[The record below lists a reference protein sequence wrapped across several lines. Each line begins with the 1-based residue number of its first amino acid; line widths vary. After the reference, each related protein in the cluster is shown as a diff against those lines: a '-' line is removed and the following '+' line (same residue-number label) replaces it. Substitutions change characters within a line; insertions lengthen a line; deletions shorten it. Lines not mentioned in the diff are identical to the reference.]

1 MLDSTPYVPER
12 TWDDPDRRRQAG
24 IPEDVIYR
32 PKYEIALEQL
42 DRAIANGV
50 VFGWITADEWYSQK
64 PRFVAGL
71 EARQQRF
78 VLEVPRNFPG
88 WLFCPKNVDQSPK
101 QVDNLCRFSRPMMRQ
116 PWTRFHL
123 KDTEKGP
130 MVWEAKAA
138 EFWLRREGQIL
149 GPYWLVVARNVLD
162 PREEKYFFS
171 NASPGTPLEA
181 ILHVGFARWPVE
193 RCLQDEK
200 SKLGLSDFEVRNYQ
214 SVCRH
219 LLLTQVSHLFLAR
232 QTSRLRGEKSGDHVV
247 PSPHGSQRIDRCPAA
262 FSPRSAATTRARW
275 RGTATNPTKK
285 RQGPA
290 LPYKSAS
297 PATTN
302 A

>member
-1 MLDSTPYVPER
+1 MFTHS
-12 TWDDPDRRRQAG
+12 RRWGLPNAYHWSMKKASGEFAG
-24 IPEDVIYR
+24 YPIQIAYLVEDYANR
-32 PKYEIALEQL
+32 PKDALAE
-42 DRAIANGV
+42 
-50 VFGWITADEWYSQK
+50 GWIVSTDLSLSSLFLREAAHLRWHIENNVFKRISYLAEAK
-64 PRFVAGL
+64 RFYV
-71 EARQQRF
+71 
-78 VLEVPRNFPG
+78 
-88 WLFCPKNVDQSPK
+88 
-101 QVDNLCRFSRPMMRQ
+101 
-116 PWTRFHL
+116 
-123 KDTEKGP
+123 KDPAKRP
-130 MVWEAKAA
+130 MVWEAKATA
-138 EFWLRREGQIL
+138 FWLPREGQLL
-149 GPYWLVVARNVLD
+149 GPYWLVMVRNVLD

-262 FSPRSAATTRARW
+262 FSSRSAATTRTRCQ
-275 RGTATNPTKK
+275 GTATNPTKK
-285 RQGPA
+285 RQGQA
-290 LPYKSAS
+290 LPYKNAS